1 MRESNGSHEDL
12 RSFLDAIADKG
23 ASSYQEI
30 VRQISPQWETT
41 AVVQGLARKLR
52 SPVIRFADVDGS
64 AYPMVV
70 NVCASFDRVAKS
82 VGLKVDE
89 LDERFVDALSAPIE
103 PAIVE
108 RADAPVRA
116 EQRRFPEFSLRE
128 FPQLV
133 YTATQEKPYITSS
146 IVIARDPDSGAHN
159 LSFHRLMIDS
169 DDVATI
175 YMTPDGHLDQIWRKN
190 SSCERP
196 TPVAAAIGTHPLW
209 CYASLISGP
218 LESDDWG
225 VAGAVLGAPIELTR
239 SSVDDGLLVPARA
252 EFILEGRLDPID
264 SREEGP
270 FGEFLGYVAEPGE
283 RPVVR
288 FETLT
293 SRTDPIYQDIVAGQV
308 EHATMSSIGLRA
320 RLKRDY
326 LKDNPAVVNFWLP
339 APMTMFLAI
348 DSALQPDFDANA
360 LMRALLEESYL
371 KHVYCFDADVDLRKL
386 ASVQSAVACFVQAD
400 CDIEVFAGRSGNGV
414 DPSEVDGKTAK
425 LAIDA
430 RAKRRPVKSELPEA
444 LLKDFD
450 LNDWIR

>member
-1 MRESNGSHEDL
+1 MSEANGSPEDL
-12 RSFLDAIADKG
+12 RSFLAAVAGKG

-30 VRQISPQWETT
+30 VRRISPRWETT

-52 SPVIRFADVDGS
+52 SPVIRFADVHGS
-64 AYPMVV
+64 AYPMVA

-82 VGLKVDE
+82 VGLTTGE
-89 LDERFVDALSAPIE
+89 LDERFVNALAAPVA
-103 PAIVE
+103 PAIVD
-108 RADAPVRA
+108 RTDAPVRA
-116 EQRRFPEFSLRE
+116 ERHRFPDFSLRE

-159 LSFHRLMIDS
+159 LSFHRLMIDG

-190 SSCERP
+190 SRAGRP
-196 TPVAAAIGTHPLW
+196 TLMAAAIGTHPLW

-218 LESDDWG
+218 LDNDDWG

-239 SSVDDGLLVPARA
+239 SDLDDKLLVPARA
-252 EFILEGRLDPID
+252 EFVLEGWLDPVD

-293 SRTDPIYQDIVAGQV
+293 SRVDPIYQDIVAGQV
-308 EHATMSSIGLRA
+308 EHATMSSISLRS
-320 RLKRDY
+320 RLERDY
-326 LKDNPAVVNFWLP
+326 LMDNPAVVNSWLP

-348 DSALQPDFDANA
+348 DSTLQPDFDAGA

-386 ASVQSAVACFVQAD
+386 ASVQSAIACFVQAD
-400 CDIEVFAGRSGNGV
+400 RDVEVFTDRSGNGV
-414 DPSEVDGKTAK
+414 DPSEIDGKTAK
-425 LAIDA
+425 LAVDA
-430 RAKRRPVKSELPEA
+430 RAKRRPVKSELPET
-444 LLKDFD
+444 LLEDFD